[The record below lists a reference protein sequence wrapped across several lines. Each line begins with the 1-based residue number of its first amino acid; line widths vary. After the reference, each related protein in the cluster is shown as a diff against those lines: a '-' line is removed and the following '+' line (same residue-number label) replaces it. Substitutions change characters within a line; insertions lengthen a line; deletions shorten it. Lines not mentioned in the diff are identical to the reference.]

1 MYELPFGLTPYV
13 TYAHVVHADLRLRVR
28 RRHSARPQQG
38 EMVELGFKYN
48 PFAGTA
54 INGAIFDTTEKNR
67 LASDPGGS
75 QFSVQTGRC
84 GFAAPS
90 SR

>member
-1 MYELPFGLTPYV
+1 MPFGLTPYV
-13 TYAHVVHADLRLRVR
+13 SYATSFTPMFGSGVCVDGLCKA
-28 RRHSARPQQG
+28 QQG

-75 QFSVQTGRC
+75 RSRSRPDRC

>member
-1 MYELPFGLTPYV
+1 
-13 TYAHVVHADLRLRVR
+13 
-28 RRHSARPQQG
+28 
-38 EMVELGFKYN
+38 MVELGFKYN

-75 QFSVQTGRC
+75 QFSVQTGKVRIR
-84 GFAAPS
+84 GAELEVIT
-90 SR
+90 

>member
-1 MYELPFGLTPYV
+1 MKCVSCRDEILPE
-13 TYAHVVHADLRLRVR
+13 R
-28 RRHSARPQQG
+28 
-38 EMVELGFKYN
+38 VELGFKYN

-75 QFSVQTGRC
+75 QF
-84 GFAAPS
+84 
-90 SR
+90 